1 MIILGVDPG
10 LTRCGV
16 GVIEAGANR
25 RLSFMHVDVVRS
37 DPHISQDLRLLTIYN
52 GLAAKLDEFIPDAVS
67 IERVFAQENRNTVL
81 GTAQA
86 AGMAMLAR
94 NRARGCR
101 ARGGIPVALH
111 TPTES
116 KLAITGNGKA
126 EKIQMERMVARLLNL
141 NTLPTPADAADA
153 LAIAICHALR
163 PQGAL
168 QGGEREQ
175 HLTPAQRQWAQA
187 AQHAIRGRG
196 VRRGM

>member
-1 MIILGVDPG
+1 MTRQEAFTMLDQMAKGIAEMFGSNCETVIHDLADP
-10 LTRCGV
+10 LHPV
-16 GVIEAGANR
+16 LA
-25 RLSFMHVDVVRS
+25 
-37 DPHISQDLRLLTIYN
+37 IYN
-52 GLAAKLDEFIPDAVS
+52 GLVEKIERFAPDAVS

-86 AGMAMLAR
+86 AGLAMLAAAQR
-94 NRARGCR
+94 
-101 ARGGIPVALH
+101 GIPVALH

-126 EKIQMERMVARLLNL
+126 EKIQMERMVARILGL
-141 NTLPTPADAADA
+141 NTLPKPADAADA

-163 PQGAL
+163 PAGAL

-175 HLTPAQRQWAQA
+175 HLTAAQRQWAQA
-187 AQHAIRGRG
+187 SQKAARRQG

>member
-1 MIILGVDPG
+1 MIIMGVDPG

-16 GVIEAGANR
+16 GVIEAGAPR
-25 RLSFMHVDVVRS
+25 RLSFIHVDVVRS
-37 DPHISQDLRLLTIYN
+37 DPKMSQDLRLLAIYN
-52 GLAAKLDEFIPDAVS
+52 GLVEKIERFVPDVVS

-86 AGMAMLAR
+86 AGLAMLAAAQR
-94 NRARGCR
+94 N
-101 ARGGIPVALH
+101 IPVALH

-126 EKIQMERMVARLLNL
+126 EKIQVERMVARILGL
-141 NTLPTPADAADA
+141 NTLPQPADAADA
-153 LAIAICHALR
+153 LAVAICHALR

-175 HLTPAQRQWAQA
+175 HLTPAQRRWAEASHQA
-187 AQHAIRGRG
+187 ARRRG
-196 VRRGM
+196 VRRDM

>member
-1 MIILGVDPG
+1 MIVLGVDPG

-16 GVIEAGANR
+16 GVIEAGAYR
-25 RLSFMHVDVVRS
+25 RLSFIHVDVVRS
-37 DPHISQDLRLLTIYN
+37 DPHESQDLRLLKIYD
-52 GLAAKLDEFIPDAVS
+52 GLCAKMDEFIPDTVS

-86 AGMAMLAR
+86 AGMAMLAAAQR
-94 NRARGCR
+94 
-101 ARGGIPVALH
+101 GIPVALH

-116 KLAITGNGKA
+116 KMSITGNGKA
-126 EKIQMERMVARLLNL
+126 EKIQMERMVARILNL
-141 NTLPTPADAADA
+141 NALPTPADAADA

-163 PQGAL
+163 PSGAL
-168 QGGEREQ
+168 EGGEREQ

-187 AQHAIRGRG
+187 TQHATRRRG

>member
-1 MIILGVDPG
+1 MIIMGVDPG

-16 GVIEAGANR
+16 GVIEAGAPR
-25 RLSFMHVDVVRS
+25 RLSFIHVDIVRS
-37 DPHISQDLRLLTIYN
+37 DPKLSQDLRLLAIYN
-52 GLAAKLDEFIPDAVS
+52 GLVGKIERFVPDVVS

-86 AGMAMLAR
+86 AGLAMLAAAQR
-94 NRARGCR
+94 
-101 ARGGIPVALH
+101 GIPVALH

-126 EKIQMERMVARLLNL
+126 EKIQVERMVARILGL
-141 NTLPTPADAADA
+141 NTLPQPADAADA
-153 LAIAICHALR
+153 LAVAICHALR

-175 HLTPAQRQWAQA
+175 HLTPAQRRWAEASHRA
-187 AQHAIRGRG
+187 ARLRG
-196 VRRGM
+196 VRRDM